1 MENEKKSEKPKQEPS
16 IQRLKKQYPD
26 GLNFASGRFG
36 HKKIGVNRFVVQE
49 ADGLRF
55 VEEKDDAF
63 VLVKKVS
70 WHELPQRLYMDKLFL
85 KAFYYSDEKETN
97 SVLTLSRADDGDEIC
112 REIEQRK
119 QVTLKKRKGI
129 QKIVGFRSGSI
140 WKSAIAI
147 SVYALML
154 FFVIGLFTGNDDEAV
169 AKPTG
174 AKEERAVKTEEEKE
188 SKQIA
193 ESKESE
199 QQPSTETSP
208 EVKKESASK
217 PKSKESI
224 FDVNDVY
231 GKFDDPDA
239 VETTEEMY
247 INDEK
252 EKTYVVAD
260 GVVFQTVKSFENLD
274 VDILATT
281 DFDFLINHAKD
292 SMPQD
297 VELKKT
303 LKENKEFMYHSK
315 STKKDYNVVFGITE
329 NNRVYAVFVSQNV
342 Y

>member
-1 MENEKKSEKPKQEPS
+1 MGNEKKSEKPVQESS

-26 GLNFASGRFG
+26 GLNFSSGRFG

-97 SVLTLSRADDGDEIC
+97 SVFTLSRADDGDEIC

-129 QKIVGFRSGSI
+129 QKIVGFRSGSV

-147 SVYALML
+147 SFYALML

-169 AKPTG
+169 AKPTA
-174 AKEERAVKTEEEKE
+174 AKEERAVKTEKEKEKE

-193 ESKESE
+193 ESKESK
-199 QQPSTETSP
+199 STSTSLNQEP
-208 EVKKESASK
+208 KKDSVKQLYKKLGNDFIFKTTQVDKNGSALNESHHTINMRVSTTMGSAKQIRSQAQYLAAQILKESFKKDKKLDQLVLFVDYDKDIRIVKYVFDKNSLDLIKQARTSDGDVWKEHVEQYAS
-217 PKSKESI
+217 SKI
-224 FDVNDVY
+224 IH
-231 GKFDDPDA
+231 PDA
-239 VETTEEMY
+239 
-247 INDEK
+247 K
-252 EKTYVVAD
+252 
-260 GVVFQTVKSFENLD
+260 
-274 VDILATT
+274 
-281 DFDFLINHAKD
+281 
-292 SMPQD
+292 
-297 VELKKT
+297 
-303 LKENKEFMYHSK
+303 
-315 STKKDYNVVFGITE
+315 
-329 NNRVYAVFVSQNV
+329 
-342 Y
+342 